1 MPTHRLLGGGRTADL
16 STPYLGKSMPPK
28 TMLAGFPSNSAG
40 YQVFPHTSE
49 LY

>member
-1 MPTHRLLGGGRTADL
+1 
-16 STPYLGKSMPPK
+16 MPPK

-49 LY
+49 FYYLHRQRGNVWVAL